1 MQEVKVSEFETE
13 VLKSDVPV
21 VVDFWADWCMPCRM
35 LAPTLEN
42 FAQLRVGK
50 VKVVKVNIEDNQEL
64 AAEYKINML
73 PTLVVFKDGKEIN
86 RVTGIQ
92 SKAQL
97 ASLV

>member
-73 PTLVVFKDGKEIN
+73 PTLVVFKDGKEVN